1 MQPPDRPAQQ
11 PPPIK
16 PAAAGGRQRGDIRA
30 VQLQQQHEQLRQ
42 EQQHLQQK
50 QRQLQQQQQQQQQG
64 GMLGGMESPDG
75 DHLVHHQ
82 PEAVLT
88 QVGRMQQESHQQV
101 R

>member
-1 MQPPDRPAQQ
+1 MQPPNRPAQ
-11 PPPIK
+11 PPPPVK
-16 PAAAGGRQRGDIRA
+16 PAAGGGRQRGDSRA
-30 VQLQQQHEQLRQ
+30 AQLQQQHEQLRQ

-50 QRQLQQQQQQQQQG
+50 QRQLQQQQQQ
-64 GMLGGMESPDG
+64 LGGMESPDG